1 MKKDTRYP
9 YTYSADLI
17 RLTAGYNKEGTKLSR
32 SDAALIKSLI
42 AEILGMDEELL
53 ATKLADF
60 YLKNEESLT
69 QKAVEEFNRIRPGEM
84 SWGHPDND

>member
-32 SDAALIKSLI
+32 SDAARIKSLI
-42 AEILGMDEELL
+42 AEIIKVDGELL
-53 ATKLADF
+53 ASKLADYF
-60 YLKNEESLT
+60 LKNQESLT
-69 QKAVEEFNRIRPGEM
+69 KKALEEFNRVRP
-84 SWGHPDND
+84 WGIGDDHPDL